1 MERRGLANPTLV
13 TAVLI
18 LQFIPLVLF
27 PASSF
32 SLDTQEW
39 WLPVLLV
46 IMSIVAVFALLVR
59 HTAARWPWD
68 LLSFAQGFNIISRLM
83 MIWPHSANQVGSAW
97 AVDVPYVTLS
107 LLSIVLSALALWY
120 MEKPDVR
127 TAHLRA

>member
-1 MERRGLANPTLV
+1 MERRGLANPTMV

-32 SLDTQEW
+32 SLSTQEW

-46 IMSIVAVFALLVR
+46 IMSLVATFALIVR
-59 HTAARWPWD
+59 RTPARWPWD

-83 MIWPHSANQVGSAW
+83 MIWPHSADQVGSTW
-97 AVDVPYVTLS
+97 VVNVPYVTLS
-107 LLSIVLSALALWY
+107 VLSIVLSALALWY
-120 MEKPDVR
+120 LEKPDVR
-127 TAHLRA
+127 IALLRA